1 MTLEELA
8 DKCAAKPPL
17 LHDVDYFLFTLPQ
30 LRELIKEVV
39 GKPLAYRYDGESGDS
54 MLDSSDM
61 YVFSYSKTPLHALSV
76 SLEDV

>member
-8 DKCAAKPPL
+8 EKFR
-17 LHDVDYFLFTLPQ
+17 DYNYEDEYYSFTLPQ

-39 GKPLAYRYDGESGDS
+39 GSPVAYRYDGESGDS

-76 SLEDV
+76 GFEDV